1 MTSVFLSG
9 EMVGVLPG
17 LFEQYCPIINDIN
30 PATVMNMTFY
40 NLTVGNSVSGFY
52 LNITKIIAVAAL
64 LLVVGAL
71 VLRREKYAS
80 V

>member
-1 MTSVFLSG
+1 
-9 EMVGVLPG
+9 
-17 LFEQYCPIINDIN
+17 
-30 PATVMNMTFY
+30 MNMTFY